1 MYNPFGG
8 NKFPY
13 TNFHELN
20 LDWIIEIAKNFLD
33 QYTNIQ
39 ETISTGLEDLE
50 AKKTELEG
58 LLQAWYDEHSQDIA
72 DQLADAL
79 QDLNAWYTLQ
89 ENYLDETLASNILAF
104 NLTAE

>member
-33 QYTNIQ
+33 QYTHIQ
-39 ETISTGLEDLE
+39 EIIENGETSLINLTESGLEQLQQKADNLE
-50 AKKTELEG
+50 D
-58 LLQAWYDEHSQDIA
+58 LLQAWYNEH
-72 DQLADAL
+72 
-79 QDLNAWYTLQ
+79 
-89 ENYLDETLASNILAF
+89 
-104 NLTAE
+104 